1 MYGLPGTG
9 KSGKLYVFHP
19 TEFDV
24 LCSVLITELL
34 YGLPENGTVGPGL
47 LFLFYATKTFWMS
60 FIVKPAFYTSYKN
73 VTPARVFL

>member
-9 KSGKLYVFHP
+9 KSGKLYNVFHP

-24 LCSVLITELL
+24 LCTVLITELL
-34 YGLPENGTVGPGL
+34 YGLTEKGTDGPGL
-47 LFLFYATKTFWMS
+47 FFFYAKKTFWRS

-73 VTPARVFL
+73 VTPARVLL